1 MSFGKILLVLFAAV
15 LIVGGGYVLTLFSP
29 SPVQEDPFLYLGTDK
44 ENESIQV
51 NSEKLEKEF
60 ELKAAKGGVDEK
72 TVDLLRKAVKLQEV
86 YIDRAVTRDR
96 APSERLM
103 KLKTRLQ
110 NIEAKPLSEI
120 VESLAQKA
128 EAAAAAEKTEDAERF
143 YAEAYTIQNKIN
155 IEYSLSAYKDVH
167 RALKFDTLA
176 KTMKARPIYLLSVE
190 AEEKARKAVENS
202 EWDTAKTEFEKAIGY
217 LSKINSDFPN
227 SIYTDFSRIQ
237 ALDSELDSL
246 KSAPLFAK
254 LSDCLKKAE
263 VAKAKN
269 DYPTSAEAYGDA
281 IEYQRNINKLYPKSR
296 HASDSMLG
304 DLDKKR
310 VNALSWEYA
319 NSINVYAAKLFDAVK
334 KCDTTLIAEISTNLL
349 NKAEQFKNDYPRS
362 TLIDTDIV
370 LKLRYINYMVRDIPA
385 VQEMV
390 FKNLVDIGGGK
401 KMLKTEVSQKLYSL
415 VMKEN
420 PSRYE
425 GEDLPVDSVSFE
437 DVKRFCSRLSWVLSA
452 DVSLPSEEDFV
463 KAAGSLR
470 YADINEISWNNRN
483 SGNRTHPVA
492 TKKMNEKG
500 FYDLLGNVEEFVQK
514 KDGVDGV
521 PVMGGSAQTSTDSI
535 LDFAKKTVDEKTRH
549 RVLGFR
555 IVVK

>member
-1 MSFGKILLVLFAAV
+1 MNFGKILLVLFAALLV
-15 LIVGGGYVLTLFSP
+15 VGGGYVLTLFSP
-29 SPVQEDPFLYLGTDK
+29 SPVTEDPFLYVGTDK
-44 ENESIQV
+44 ENEAIQLE
-51 NSEKLEKEF
+51 SEKLEKEF

-72 TVDLLRKAVKLQEV
+72 TVELLRKAVKMQEV

-120 VESLAQKA
+120 VESLSQRAD
-128 EAAAAAEKTEDAERF
+128 EAALAEKTLEAERL
-143 YAEAYTIQNKIN
+143 YAEAYAIQNKIN

-167 RALKFDTLA
+167 RALKFDALA
-176 KTMKARPIYLLSVE
+176 KTMKARPIYMKSVE
-190 AEEKARKAVENS
+190 AEKKARAAIEAS
-202 EWDTAKTEFEKAIGY
+202 DWGTAKAEFEKAIGF

-237 ALDSELDSL
+237 ALDSELASL
-246 KSAPLFAK
+246 NSAPLYEK
-254 LSDCLKKAE
+254 LTACLKKAE
-263 VAKAKN
+263 EAKAKN
-269 DYPTSAEAYGDA
+269 DYPTAAEAYGDA
-281 IEYQRNINKLYPKSR
+281 IEYQRNINKHYSKSR
-296 HASDSMLG
+296 HASEEFLA

-310 VNALSWEYA
+310 INAVSWEYA
-319 NSINVYAAKLFDAVK
+319 DSINTYAARLFDAVK

-362 TLIDTDIV
+362 TLIDHDIV

-390 FKNLVDIGGGK
+390 LKNLVDIGGK
-401 KMLKTEVSQKLYSL
+401 KMLKTEVTQKLYSL

-420 PSRYE
+420 PSRYD
-425 GEDLPVDSVSFE
+425 GENNPVDSVSFD
-437 DVKRFCSRLSWVLSA
+437 DVVRFCARLSWVLSA
-452 DVSLPSEEDFV
+452 EVSLPTEADFI
-463 KAAGSLR
+463 ASAGSLR
-470 YADINEISWNNRN
+470 YADLNEISWNNRN

-514 KDGVDGV
+514 KEGVDGV
-521 PVMGGSAQTSTDSI
+521 PVMGGSAQSSTDSI
-535 LDFAKKTVDEKTRH
+535 LDFAKKTVDEKTRS

-555 IVVK
+555 IIVK